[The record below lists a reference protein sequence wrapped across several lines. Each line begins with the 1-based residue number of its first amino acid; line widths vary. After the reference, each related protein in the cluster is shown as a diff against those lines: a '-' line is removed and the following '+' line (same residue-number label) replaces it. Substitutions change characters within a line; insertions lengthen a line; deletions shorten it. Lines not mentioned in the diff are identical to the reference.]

1 MTSRVVSGPA
11 ARAEAPKT
19 IRHAGRR
26 WLVAAPAVALVA
38 MVVCLVAAGGS
49 PQPVAPGLPD
59 AGPLTGWGLPVTR
72 LVFDLSAVWV
82 IGALV
87 TALLLPAAGFAA
99 DACPALSAAG
109 WGAVV
114 WAVSAAGLLVLTLS
128 DVLGVPP
135 GQVFGTDRLSGYVW
149 QLASGRGLLLV
160 IGCGI
165 VLAAYTRWTR
175 TRAGV
180 SVLLAVAVVA
190 LLPVLFAG
198 HSAISSDHDLATS
211 SLVVHVVGASVWVG
225 GLVGVLLLLDRRP
238 TTMAE
243 VLPRYSTLALVCFT
257 AVAVS
262 GVLNAWV
269 RASGDLGLWAASGYG
284 ALLAVKITALLGLGY
299 CGWLHRRR
307 TVTDLVSGR
316 PGAFARL
323 AAVEVL
329 LMAGT
334 IGVAVALSRTPPPAG
349 ASVDIPAH
357 GAGHATL
364 ADNVAPFGLARV
376 VTDWRPEAISLA
388 VLAILLGFYLAGV
401 VRLRRNGVR
410 WSWPR
415 LVAAVAAGGVA
426 LLATSGGLAA
436 YSTATFS
443 LQVSQFLVLLVVVP
457 ALVALSAPVTLMA
470 TVGGLDRPG
479 RPGAAGGS
487 DGLDGSDGSAPPELP
502 RTLQSRQAQWLLD
515 PLNML
520 IVCTVLVFVLYATPL
535 LQASL
540 ASAPLH
546 LAVNLCTLAVGC
558 LLWWSVL
565 AVDPVAKPHP
575 RAYRM
580 WVLVGF
586 GLLLG
591 GIAVRIYLSNVL
603 LAGQWFTDL
612 GWSWVREPHDQRAGA
627 ELMAGCVALLGPLL
641 AVVVGRGGAR
651 RA

>member
-1 MTSRVVSGPA
+1 MTSRVVSGPVTPA
-11 ARAEAPKT
+11 DTRREI
-19 IRHAGRR
+19 IRHASRR
-26 WLVAAPAVALVA
+26 WLVAAPAAALVALV
-38 MVVCLVAAGGS
+38 VCLLAADGS
-49 PQPVAPGLPD
+49 PQPVAAGLPD
-59 AGPLTGWGLPVTR
+59 SGLLTGWGLPVTR

-87 TALLLPAAGFAA
+87 TALLLPAAGFAD
-99 DACPALSAAG
+99 DAVPPLRAAG

-114 WAVSAAGLLVLTLS
+114 WAVSAAVLLVLTLS

-160 IGCGI
+160 IGAGI
-165 VLAAYTRWTR
+165 VLAAYTRWTQ

-180 SVLLAVAVVA
+180 SALLAVAVAA

-225 GLVGVLLLLDRRP
+225 GLVGVLLLLGRRP
-238 TTMAE
+238 SIMAE
-243 VLPRYSTLALVCFT
+243 VLPRYSTLALVCFA
-257 AVAVS
+257 AVALS
-262 GVLNAWV
+262 GLLNAWV
-269 RASGDLGLWAASGYG
+269 RASGELGLWATSGYG
-284 ALLAVKITALLGLGY
+284 ALLAVKITALVGLGY

-316 PGAFARL
+316 PHAFARL
-323 AAVEVL
+323 ATVEVL
-329 LMAGT
+329 VMAGT

-349 ASVDIPAH
+349 ATADIPAH
-357 GAGHATL
+357 GAGHPTL
-364 ADNVAPFGLARV
+364 GTDVAPFGLARV
-376 VTDWRPEAISLA
+376 FTDWRPEAISLT
-388 VLAILLGFYLAGV
+388 VLAILLGFYVAGV
-401 VRLRRNGVR
+401 VRLRRNGVA

-415 LVAAVAAGGVA
+415 LLAAVAAGAVA

-443 LQVSQFLVLLVVVP
+443 LQVAQFLVLLVVVP
-457 ALVALSAPVTLMA
+457 VLVALSAPVTLMA
-470 TVGGLDRPG
+470 TVRRAEGSNRTRGG
-479 RPGAAGGS
+479 
-487 DGLDGSDGSAPPELP
+487 DGDADASGQSGPPELP

-535 LQASL
+535 LQESL

-546 LAVNLCTLAVGC
+546 LAINLCTLAVGC

-565 AVDPVAKPHP
+565 AVDPVAQPHP

-586 GLLLG
+586 GLLMG

-603 LAGQWFTDL
+603 LAGVWFTDL
-612 GWSWVREPHDQRAGA
+612 DWRWIDVSTDQRLGA
-627 ELMAGCVALLGPLL
+627 ELMAGCVVLLGPLL
-641 AVVVGRGGAR
+641 AAVAGKAQTQ